1 MPWWLLPLL
10 IIAFVL
16 KNYKPK
22 KNRQTQSKLKHQESG
37 PINKINSD
45 RGSLYTTIKSDKKD
59 LYKIYKETKKSNIVD
74 TKQKGDKYEAHI
86 CKHFEEQGYLTIPH
100 GKLNGVEDQ
109 GIDIILKKDK
119 EILFIQCKDWDIK
132 NKYRIN
138 SKEIQYV
145 RMNVRDYMQ
154 KNQVFNMYSWKI
166 LYVTSDNILD
176 GSAKYKIREYSN
188 EIEHKIIGI

>member
-1 MPWWLLPLL
+1 MPWWLIPLL
-10 IIAFVL
+10 IVAFVL

-22 KNRQTQSKLKHQESG
+22 KHIQRESKLKHQESR

-45 RGSLYTTIKSDKKD
+45 RGSLYTNIGN
-59 LYKIYKETKKSNIVD
+59 LQKSNDTID
-74 TKQKGDKYEAHI
+74 TKEKGDKYEAHV
-86 CKHFEEQGYLTIPH
+86 CKHFEEQGYLTVPH

-132 NKYRIN
+132 NQYRIN

-145 RMNVRDYMQ
+145 RMNVRDYMH
-154 KNQVFNMYSWKI
+154 KNQVFSMYNWKI
-166 LYVTSDNILD
+166 LYITSDNILD
-176 GSAKYKIREYSN
+176 RSAKHKIREYSE
-188 EIEHKIIGI
+188 EIEHQVIGN